1 LTGRSEIVKK
11 LVDFAH
17 SKKVCAE
24 NNLLEQLSIYFRR
37 MTGKL
42 TNAGTH
48 PLPGVLGKRSR
59 ER

>member
-1 LTGRSEIVKK
+1 LILRTP
-11 LVDFAH
+11 
-17 SKKVCAE
+17 KKVCAE

-59 ER
+59 ERWMFKSG